1 MTPTMLRQL
10 WSLVEMNQAT
20 LLLNLDDAS
29 LVQWLLK
36 QFRAEQSLNAE
47 EASMVGHYIQSKIP
61 LIRDLAG
68 QRIPH
73 MALSR
78 SV

>member
-1 MTPTMLRQL
+1 MTPTMLRHL
-10 WSLVEMNQAT
+10 WSLVENNQAT

-29 LVQWLLK
+29 LVQWLFK
-36 QFRAEQSLNAE
+36 QFRSEQSLNAE
-47 EASMVGHYIQSKIP
+47 EATMVCHYIQSKLP

-68 QRIPH
+68 QRMPQ

-78 SV
+78 

>member
-10 WSLVEMNQAT
+10 WSLVENNQAT

-36 QFRAEQSLNAE
+36 QFRTEQSLNAE
-47 EASMVGHYIQSKIP
+47 EATMLGHYIRSKLP

-68 QRIPH
+68 QRMPQ

-78 SV
+78 SG